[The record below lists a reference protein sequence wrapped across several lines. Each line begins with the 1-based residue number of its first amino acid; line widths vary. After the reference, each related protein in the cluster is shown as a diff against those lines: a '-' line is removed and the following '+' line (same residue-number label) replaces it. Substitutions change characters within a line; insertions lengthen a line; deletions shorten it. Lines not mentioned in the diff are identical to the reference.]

1 MLEFILFV
9 LESSGNQHGV
19 LQVHTIDLPLHQLL
33 VKLHRN
39 VQVETELKSMKGME
53 RYSSDVVKQAEA
65 LAKKFLLSLCPWNL
79 GSRVAKRFCVSPL
92 RSKALRRQHIQPF
105 VTTWVAIT

>member
-1 MLEFILFV
+1 VLEFILFV

-65 LAKKFLLSLCPWNL
+65 LAKKFLLSLYP
-79 GSRVAKRFCVSPL
+79 
-92 RSKALRRQHIQPF
+92 
-105 VTTWVAIT
+105 